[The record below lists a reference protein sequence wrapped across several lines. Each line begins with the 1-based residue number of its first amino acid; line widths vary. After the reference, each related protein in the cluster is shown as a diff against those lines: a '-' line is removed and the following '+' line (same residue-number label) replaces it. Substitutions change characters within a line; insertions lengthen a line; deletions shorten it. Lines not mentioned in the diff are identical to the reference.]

1 MQLPWADGQVS
12 VSVGGA
18 AADGVTAIPELLE
31 GLDLRGATVT
41 MDAMGCA
48 FSTAHR
54 EAKKPSS
61 MACCDWFRIVSK
73 APISAGSGSLRL
85 RVKALGKSGCRA
97 ICAKS
102 SLAIR
107 SDNSSIKCC
116 MNSQY

>member
-1 MQLPWADGQVS
+1 VRRKFKFKRSCKRLKICLNCGTGVTLGQVKTQAKS
-12 VSVGGA
+12 NEI
-18 AADGVTAIPELLE
+18 TAIPELLE

-73 APISAGSGSLRL
+73 APFGGLR
-85 RVKALGKSGCRA
+85 
-97 ICAKS
+97 
-102 SLAIR
+102 
-107 SDNSSIKCC
+107 
-116 MNSQY
+116 